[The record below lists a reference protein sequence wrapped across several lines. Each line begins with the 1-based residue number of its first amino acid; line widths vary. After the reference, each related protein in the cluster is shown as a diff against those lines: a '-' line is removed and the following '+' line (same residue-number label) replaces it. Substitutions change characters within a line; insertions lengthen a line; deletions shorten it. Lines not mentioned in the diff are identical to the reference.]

1 MPDSPQG
8 TGPATAVRF
17 DDVSFVRDDRRVLD
31 RIDWEVRDGE
41 RWVVLG
47 RNGSGKTSLV
57 RLAALYEH
65 PSSGR
70 LHVLGEELG
79 RADVRAL
86 RRRIGFA
93 SAAFLDLLRPELS
106 ARDVVMCATNAALE
120 PWWHTYTDADR
131 ARATDVLQSVG
142 IGALAHRRLAT
153 LSSGE
158 RQRVQLAR
166 ILMNSPELIVV
177 DEPTAGLDLA
187 GREQFVHDLDR
198 MAAASDAP
206 LVLVTHHV
214 EEIPASF
221 THVLMIRDGTVLD
234 AGPIGDHLTAA
245 SLSECFGVDLSP
257 ERRDDRFTAWARRPV
272 PEGHDRAQR

>member
-1 MPDSPQG
+1 M
-8 TGPATAVRF
+8 TVRF
-17 DDVSFVRDDRRVLD
+17 EDVSFVRDDRRILD
-31 RIDWEVRDGE
+31 GIDWEVRRGE

-65 PSSGR
+65 PSSGTLR
-70 LHVLGEELG
+70 VLGEELG
-79 RADVRAL
+79 HTDVRAL

-93 SAAFLDLLRPELS
+93 SAAFLDLLRPELT
-106 ARDVVMCATNAALE
+106 ARDIVMCARNAALE
-120 PWWHTYTDADR
+120 PWWHTYTDDDR
-131 ARATDVLQSVG
+131 ARANEMLERVG
-142 IGALAHRRLAT
+142 MGPFALRRLAT

-166 ILMNSPELIVV
+166 ILLNSPELIVV

-198 MAAASDAP
+198 LATSSDVP

-214 EEIPASF
+214 EEIPPSF
-221 THVLMIRDGTVLD
+221 THVLMIRNGTVLE
-234 AGPIGDHLTAA
+234 AGPIEDHLTAA
-245 SLSECFGVDLSP
+245 SLSECFGLDLSL
-257 ERRDDRFTAWARRPV
+257 ERRDDRFTAWARPARPSNATRGGSDH
-272 PEGHDRAQR
+272 PT